1 MSHSAMSMPLNA
13 ATPTPRVPNSLATA
27 HAWSQISSI
36 CVGSMPSNGFRT
48 LATITSRSSPLPE
61 QEPTP
66 KISSSVSTLTSVVER
81 EFLTPDRL
89 NTCPSVGIVARNRIV
104 LTSVIFIAF

>member
-1 MSHSAMSMPLNA
+1 
-13 ATPTPRVPNSLATA
+13 
-27 HAWSQISSI
+27 
-36 CVGSMPSNGFRT
+36 
-48 LATITSRSSPLPE
+48 
-61 QEPTP
+61 
-66 KISSSVSTLTSVVER
+66 LTSVVER